1 MDAVK
6 RYLRP
11 EQIRELSL
19 VFLIIVTLIFFGTQ
33 IEGYYSGR
41 TFNRI
46 TTTVAIIAVVAVGET
61 LVILTRNYDLSVGS
75 IVGFTAYFVGTQ
87 LANNNGISPLAAV
100 LMAIGLGAVM
110 GLINGV
116 LVAYGRVPSIIV
128 TLGTLAIYR
137 ALLVNYSGAKTVTT
151 DSLPQWLL
159 DLARVNLFSVG
170 AFDIRPMVALALLI
184 VVIFQLVIT
193 YLPFG
198 RRLYAI
204 GSNPEAARVA
214 GFPTQRIVM
223 TAYVLCGSLSGLAGF
238 MFLARFGN
246 ITVVAAQGMELS
258 AIAAVVVGGVNVF
271 GGSGT
276 MIGALLGALMIN
288 TLEQSLIRWLQISEF
303 WRDALLGLLILVAVA
318 TDAVIINR
326 LRNLWARSGL
336 QARPATETPGVQAQ
350 EEAGHDA

>member
-1 MDAVK
+1 MDAIK

>member
-1 MDAVK
+1 MNTLK

-19 VFLIIVTLIFFGTQ
+19 VFLIVVTLIFFGTQ
-33 IEGYYSGR
+33 IEGYFSGR

-87 LANNNGISPLAAV
+87 LANNNGIAPLAAV
-100 LMAIGLGAVM
+100 LLAVGVGAMM

-116 LVAYGRVPSIIV
+116 LVSYGRVPSIIV

-159 DLARVNLFSVG
+159 DLARANLFKIGELDFRLMVG
-170 AFDIRPMVALALLI
+170 VALAL

-204 GSNPEAARVA
+204 GSNPEAARIA
-214 GFPTQRIVM
+214 GFPTQRIVT
-223 TAYVLCGSLSGLAGF
+223 TAYVLCGMLSGLAGF

-303 WRDALLGLLILVAVA
+303 WRDALLGLLILLAVA

-336 QARPATETPGVQAQ
+336 QARPATETPGVQVL